1 MRQNNGENKIG
12 VFEGIA
18 YCIGDIIG
26 SGIFISPTSILRHTG
41 SVGLSLCVWAVGA
54 LIAACGALVY
64 VELGTS
70 IGKSGG
76 DFAYLSHAKW
86 HPLATAFLWVS
97 TTLTFPVIMAI
108 QTLTFGEYLVDGLN
122 SFMSINSE
130 YIGILK
136 RLIGFMTIWLV
147 CFMNLFSLK
156 KIAGRFQVVL
166 TIIKLLV
173 IATIIFIGLY
183 QLIFKNKT
191 EETFVNAFE
200 GSKTE
205 PGDFVL
211 ALYASLLA
219 YNGNFGFKFLTV
231 KKCKAGDKD
240 KEEMKRSVGGGMGWD
255 ILNFATDEV
264 ENPRRVLPLA
274 ALCGIGISAVVYL
287 LINIAYFSVLTID
300 EFLNTEA
307 VAFKFA
313 EKTMGDFSRIF
324 PFLIA
329 ILLLGNLNSSIFAS
343 SRYVFAG
350 AKNGIMPRV
359 LSSVHE
365 KSMSPRV
372 AIIYEMFVLISL
384 SFIGDLEHLI
394 GYMSYSLWMQKSCT
408 MVALLYMR
416 HKGTFKF
423 QKNSI
428 KTPII
433 LPFICL
439 CIFISMLIIS
449 ARKDP
454 FIIIY
459 ALTMLAI
466 GLILYF
472 IFINPKRRSKSV
484 FCGECFEKVND
495 LSVFFTQ
502 IVFNTTVPNKE
513 E

>member
-219 YNGNFGFKFLTV
+219 YNG
-231 KKCKAGDKD
+231 
-240 KEEMKRSVGGGMGWD
+240 WD

-459 ALTMLAI
+459 ALTMLAV

-472 IFINPKRRSKSV
+472 IFINPR
-484 FCGECFEKVND
+484 GEASLFFVGNALKELMVRKKKNFFEKRNI
-495 LSVFFTQ
+495 S
-502 IVFNTTVPNKE
+502 
-513 E
+513 

>member
-1 MRQNNGENKIG
+1 MRQNNGKNKIG

-76 DFAYLSHAKW
+76 DFAYLSHAQW

-122 SFMSINSE
+122 AFILINSE
-130 YIGILK
+130 YVGILK

-156 KIAGRFQVVL
+156 KIAGRFQVAL

-183 QLIFKNKT
+183 QLVFKNKT

-219 YNGNFGFKFLTV
+219 YN
-231 KKCKAGDKD
+231 
-240 KEEMKRSVGGGMGWD
+240 GWD

-428 KTPII
+428 KTPIV

-472 IFINPKRRSKSV
+472 IFINPKRKSKSV

-495 LSVFFTQ
+495 LSVFFAQ
-502 IVFNTTVPNKE
+502 IVFNTTVPSKE

>member
-183 QLIFKNKT
+183 QLVFKNKT

-219 YNGNFGFKFLTV
+219 YN
-231 KKCKAGDKD
+231 
-240 KEEMKRSVGGGMGWD
+240 GWD

-287 LINIAYFSVLTID
+287 LINIAYFSVLSID

-459 ALTMLAI
+459 ALTMLAV

-472 IFINPKRRSKSV
+472 IFINPKRKSKSV
-484 FCGECFEKVND
+484 FCGECFERVND
-495 LSVFFTQ
+495 LSVFFAQ
-502 IVFNTTVPNKE
+502 IVFNTIVPDKE

>member
-1 MRQNNGENKIG
+1 
-12 VFEGIA
+12 
-18 YCIGDIIG
+18 
-26 SGIFISPTSILRHTG
+26 
-41 SVGLSLCVWAVGA
+41 
-54 LIAACGALVY
+54 
-64 VELGTS
+64 
-70 IGKSGG
+70 
-76 DFAYLSHAKW
+76 
-86 HPLATAFLWVS
+86 
-97 TTLTFPVIMAI
+97 MAI

-122 SFMSINSE
+122 SFISINFE

-219 YNGNFGFKFLTV
+219 YNGK
-231 KKCKAGDKD
+231 
-240 KEEMKRSVGGGMGWD
+240 
-255 ILNFATDEV
+255 
-264 ENPRRVLPLA
+264 VLPLA

-287 LINIAYFSVLTID
+287 LINIAYFSVLSID

-350 AKNGIMPRV
+350 AKNGIMPPV

-449 ARKDP
+449 ARKV
-454 FIIIY
+454 
-459 ALTMLAI
+459 
-466 GLILYF
+466 GK
-472 IFINPKRRSKSV
+472 N
-484 FCGECFEKVND
+484 FEN
-495 LSVFFTQ
+495 F
-502 IVFNTTVPNKE
+502 
-513 E
+513 

>member
-41 SVGLSLCVWAVGA
+41 SVGLSLCVWAIGA

-108 QTLTFGEYLVDGLN
+108 QTLTFGEYLVDGFN
-122 SFMSINSE
+122 SFISINSE

-211 ALYASLLA
+211 ALYAS
-219 YNGNFGFKFLTV
+219 
-231 KKCKAGDKD
+231 
-240 KEEMKRSVGGGMGWD
+240 WD

-287 LINIAYFSVLTID
+287 LINIAYFSVLSID

-343 SRYVFAG
+343 SR
-350 AKNGIMPRV
+350 
-359 LSSVHE
+359 
-365 KSMSPRV
+365 
-372 AIIYEMFVLISL
+372 
-384 SFIGDLEHLI
+384 
-394 GYMSYSLWMQKSCT
+394 
-408 MVALLYMR
+408 
-416 HKGTFKF
+416 
-423 QKNSI
+423 
-428 KTPII
+428 
-433 LPFICL
+433 
-439 CIFISMLIIS
+439 
-449 ARKDP
+449 
-454 FIIIY
+454 
-459 ALTMLAI
+459 
-466 GLILYF
+466 
-472 IFINPKRRSKSV
+472 
-484 FCGECFEKVND
+484 
-495 LSVFFTQ
+495 
-502 IVFNTTVPNKE
+502 
-513 E
+513 

>member
-1 MRQNNGENKIG
+1 MKQNNGENKIG

-26 SGIFISPTSILRHTG
+26 SGIFVSPTSILRHTG
-41 SVGLSLCVWAVGA
+41 CVGLSLCVWAVGA

-70 IGKSGG
+70 IRKSGG
-76 DFAYLSHAKW
+76 DFAYLSHANW
-86 HPLATAFLWVS
+86 HPLAAAFLWVS

-122 SFMSINSE
+122 SFFPIHFQ

-136 RLIGFMTIWLV
+136 RLIGFLTIW
-147 CFMNLFSLK
+147 LK
-156 KIAGRFQVVL
+156 KIAGRFQVIL

-183 QLIFKNKT
+183 ELIFNNKKD
-191 EETFVNAFE
+191 ETFLNAFE

-219 YNGNFGFKFLTV
+219 YNG
-231 KKCKAGDKD
+231 
-240 KEEMKRSVGGGMGWD
+240 WD

-264 ENPRRVLPLA
+264 ENPRKVLPLA
-274 ALCGIGISAVVYL
+274 ALCGIGISAIVYL

-307 VAFKFA
+307 VAVKFA
-313 EKTMGDFSRIF
+313 EKTMGGFSRIF

-350 AKNGIMPRV
+350 AKNGIMPQV

-372 AIIYEMFVLISL
+372 AVIYEVGRKIN
-384 SFIGDLEHLI
+384 
-394 GYMSYSLWMQKSCT
+394 
-408 MVALLYMR
+408 
-416 HKGTFKF
+416 FK
-423 QKNSI
+423 Q
-428 KTPII
+428 
-433 LPFICL
+433 
-439 CIFISMLIIS
+439 
-449 ARKDP
+449 
-454 FIIIY
+454 
-459 ALTMLAI
+459 
-466 GLILYF
+466 
-472 IFINPKRRSKSV
+472 
-484 FCGECFEKVND
+484 EKLN
-495 LSVFFTQ
+495 
-502 IVFNTTVPNKE
+502 
-513 E
+513 

>member
-231 KKCKAGDKD
+231 KKC
-240 KEEMKRSVGGGMGWD
+240 WD

-372 AIIYEMFVLISL
+372 AIIYEV
-384 SFIGDLEHLI
+384 G
-394 GYMSYSLWMQKSCT
+394 
-408 MVALLYMR
+408 
-416 HKGTFKF
+416 
-423 QKNSI
+423 
-428 KTPII
+428 
-433 LPFICL
+433 
-439 CIFISMLIIS
+439 
-449 ARKDP
+449 
-454 FIIIY
+454 
-459 ALTMLAI
+459 
-466 GLILYF
+466 
-472 IFINPKRRSKSV
+472 
-484 FCGECFEKVND
+484 
-495 LSVFFTQ
+495 
-502 IVFNTTVPNKE
+502 
-513 E
+513 